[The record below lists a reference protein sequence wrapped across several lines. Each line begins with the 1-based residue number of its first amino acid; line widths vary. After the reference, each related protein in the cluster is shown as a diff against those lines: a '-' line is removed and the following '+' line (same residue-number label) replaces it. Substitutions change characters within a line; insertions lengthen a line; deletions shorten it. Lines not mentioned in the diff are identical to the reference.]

1 MLPNRCELQQNGV
14 VTSNDLPGDRY
25 LMKRLLGEGGA
36 GRVWLVEDRH
46 RPGHALAL
54 KELAASGAMPH
65 VEAFRRE
72 FAPLACLHHPNLVEV
87 DEFDTSPESGLPRFT
102 LEFIEGR
109 DIVEAVR
116 YEGPGVFLDLTVE
129 ALRALAFLHAFDL
142 IHRDL
147 KPANLLVR
155 DTPKLGC
162 RLVIVDFGLALPAR
176 DQPSEAF
183 RAAGT
188 LPYVAPEL
196 LANRAASRRSDLYA
210 LAAVLHEIVYGRPP
224 ALM

>member
-14 VTSNDLPGDRY
+14 VTSNDRPGDRY

-46 RPGHALAL
+46 RPGHDLAL
-54 KELAASGAMPH
+54 KELAAAGAMQH

-72 FAPLACLHHPNLVEV
+72 FATLACLHHPSLVEV
-87 DEFDTSPESGLPRFT
+87 DEFDTAPDSGLPRFT

-116 YEGPGVFLDLTVE
+116 HEGPGVFLDLTVE
-129 ALRALAFLHAFDL
+129 ALRALAFLHEFDL

-162 RLVIVDFGLALPAR
+162 RLVIVDFGLALQAR
-176 DQPSEAF
+176 DQPAEAF
-183 RAAGT
+183 RVAGT
-188 LPYVAPEL
+188 LPYVPPEL
-196 LANRAASRRSDLYA
+196 LPHRPASRPSRLYT
-210 LAAVLHEIVYGRPP
+210 LGAVIHEV
-224 ALM
+224 